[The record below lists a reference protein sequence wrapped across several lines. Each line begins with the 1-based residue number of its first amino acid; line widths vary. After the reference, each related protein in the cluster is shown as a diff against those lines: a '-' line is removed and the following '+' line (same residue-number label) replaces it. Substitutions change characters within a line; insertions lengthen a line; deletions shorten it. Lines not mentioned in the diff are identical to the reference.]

1 MDKRIK
7 NYLLNTA
14 RTPVKTRVDIGAP
27 EGYIESNTGKNA
39 RHGNLRYT
47 RVRFQSFA
55 DEARDFPVLHFL
67 PVFDLIFHFV
77 FF

>member
-39 RHGNLRYT
+39 RHGNLDRLLKVHSCQTIHNYIT
-47 RVRFQSFA
+47 KLRKTK
-55 DEARDFPVLHFL
+55 
-67 PVFDLIFHFV
+67 
-77 FF
+77 

>member
-39 RHGNLRYT
+39 RQGL
-47 RVRFQSFA
+47 
-55 DEARDFPVLHFL
+55 
-67 PVFDLIFHFV
+67 
-77 FF
+77 